1 MKIINLLL
9 ASSLTFSGAGMT
21 AFDDA
26 GTDYS
31 NANQRSHVWVEA
43 LEPIELVN
51 SILCFTTQF
60 KATSFAN
67 QGPYLVLADEA
78 ACFENEDDGS
88 TGQSSGASNT
98 PSYLKAVANVT
109 RASDSDPLIINVW
122 IPKMSGGGGD
132 QAIKFKAEVTAGA
145 SDSNPFG
152 AFTFNFELF
161 DQLEGTQNGAGEI
174 VATDSLENSIGF
186 TLYESSTRGVDTYVQ
201 SASVV
206 MSADR
211 STGSAI
217 TSADR
222 GSNNGRAYALAF
234 NANNV
239 LIQDAAD
246 IDSLPFKTGSNS
258 GQCLDRTQFTD
269 SVHRYDLFNASTGA
283 SVSLNSG
290 FSFRYDSNNDT
301 QVDAYG
307 HVGYWGV
314 WTESD
319 TTLPNGT
326 TLVAEDH
333 NTGVNQS
340 YTLVTAPGRLIKN
353 EAKTLALSNAR
364 GVLFSYWDSNVY
376 SSEYNQWVVN
386 YLTVNEDSVGAD
398 GFYITGGLTWG
409 ENGQQITNFD
419 IQQLISLSAGESIY
433 MWSDQLGGNVQ
444 YLYGSS
450 ALTFFERTFINGGEV
465 GTGDLLESGS
475 VALKCFDRC
484 PVGTLNLSD
493 LANFDGS
500 GSPYSAQVTNVASA
514 IDYSFSD
521 SGNNALTLV
530 RSSNSEPVQYHS
542 SITQQQLSSSP
553 YSWGVSSGP
562 MVTSDIAA
570 TLTNIWDIYD
580 PSVVTTYYVWE
591 TGISQWN
598 QLSTVRNS
606 QNNIVTFDKPIQFS
620 YTHSDGNDRSGNA
633 GNYAGQTFMLNYGG
647 NGDLWGIPYEK
658 QGNQY
663 RPKFSLKD
671 GSLVG
676 PNNIYVVKATEIEQ
690 KMQDATGQCTALTL
704 EDPTVPVPTSISGN
718 ANIGVMPTVSGEPS
732 VIAGEIVE

>member
-1 MKIINLLL
+1 MKTIKILL
-9 ASSLTFSGAGMT
+9 ASSVLFSGAGLA
-21 AFDDA
+21 AFDDI

-31 NANQRSHVWVEA
+31 NANQRSHVWIEA

-51 SILCFTTQF
+51 SILCFTAQF
-60 KATSFAN
+60 KATNFAN

-78 ACFENEDDGS
+78 ACFDNEDDGS
-88 TGQSSGASNT
+88 TGQSSGAANS
-98 PSYLKAVANVT
+98 PAYLKAVANVT
-109 RASDSDPLIINVW
+109 RASDSDPLVINVW
-122 IPKMSGGGGD
+122 IPEMSGGDGD
-132 QAIKFKAEVTAGA
+132 QAIKFKAEVTSGA
-145 SDSNPFG
+145 SESNPFG

-174 VATDSLENSIGF
+174 VASDSVENSIGF
-186 TLYESSTRGVDTYVQ
+186 TLYESSTRGADTYVQ

-222 GSNNGRAYALAF
+222 GSNTGSAYALAF
-234 NANNV
+234 NSNNV
-239 LIQDAAD
+239 LIQNATD
-246 IDSLPFKTGSNS
+246 IDSLPFKTGSNT
-258 GQCLDRTQFTD
+258 GQCLDRTQFND

-283 SVSLNSG
+283 SISLNSG
-290 FSFRYDSNNDT
+290 FSFRYDSNNDS

-314 WTESD
+314 WTEGD

-326 TLVAEDH
+326 TLVAEDES
-333 NTGVNQS
+333 TGTSQN

-353 EAKTLALSNAR
+353 EVKTLALSNAR
-364 GVLFSYWDSNVY
+364 GVIFSYWDSSVY
-376 SSEYNQWVVN
+376 SAGYNQWVVK
-386 YLTVNEDSVGAD
+386 YLTVNDDSVGTD
-398 GFYITGGLTWG
+398 GFYITDGLNWG
-409 ENGQQITNFD
+409 DNGQQITD
-419 IQQLISLSAGESIY
+419 VTDQLISISAGESIY
-433 MWSDQLGGNVQ
+433 MWSEQLGGEVK
-444 YLYGSS
+444 YLYGSTS
-450 ALTFFERTFINGGEV
+450 LTFYEQTFINGSEV
-465 GTGDLLESGS
+465 GVGDLLESGS

-484 PVGTLNLSD
+484 PVGTLDLSD
-493 LANFDGS
+493 LASFDGS
-500 GSPYSAQVTNVASA
+500 GSPYSAQVANVASA
-514 IDYSFSD
+514 IDFSFSD
-521 SGNNALTLV
+521 SGSNTLTLM
-530 RSSNSEPVQYHS
+530 RTSNSEPVQYNS
-542 SITQQQLSSSP
+542 SITKQQLNNSP
-553 YSWGVSSGP
+553 YNWGVRSGP
-562 MVTSDIAA
+562 MVTSDVAA
-570 TLTNIWDIYD
+570 TMTNIWDIYD

-620 YTHSDGNDRSGNA
+620 YTHSNANDRSGSA
-633 GNYAGQTFMLNYGG
+633 GSYAGQTFMLNYGG

-663 RPKFSLKD
+663 RPKFSLAD
-671 GSLVG
+671 GTLVG
-676 PNNIYVVKATEIEQ
+676 PSDIYVVKAIEIEQ
-690 KMQDATGQCTALTL
+690 QMQDATGQCTALTL
-704 EDPTVPVPTSISGN
+704 EEPAVPVPTSISGN